1 MWFKLSQFI
10 LRNRMFIL
18 GTILGISVFLGYFA
32 VTNIKIDNKYGTMLP
47 RDSEPKRNYELL
59 KASFGSSESL
69 LIFAIETEDL
79 YQKEKFQAWYDF
91 GAEVRDFE
99 AVDSVFSE
107 AHLYQILK
115 DTDKDRFFFDKVVKN
130 RPETQEE
137 VDSLKEIIRGN
148 PFYDGLLY
156 NKETNASLM
165 MCFISEDIM
174 VDMRKAEVLFDVE
187 AIGDKYEDILGPI
200 RKTGMPH
207 IRVSVGA
214 KLKAELGIFIAVS
227 IVVTSLLL
235 FLFFRSLKVVG
246 VCLIVVAIG
255 VIWSLGSIGAMN
267 FQLSILMVLIPPLI
281 IVISIPNCIFIINK
295 YHQEIVDHGN
305 QAKALSRVIQKIGNA
320 TFLTNL
326 TTALG
331 FSTFIFTNSERLS
344 EFGLIASINILSVFI
359 LSITIL
365 PVVLSYSKIPKSKHL
380 KHLQKKWLHFTVEK
394 LEYLSLYRRKWVYLG
409 TVVVVGIAV
418 TGTMMIETTGN
429 ITGDL
434 PQEDPIT
441 QDLEFIQDNF
451 GGSIPFDIL
460 LRTKKEN
467 TWFTRLK
474 EIEEAQ
480 EYLASF
486 NTTSKSLSA
495 VDGIKVLNMSY
506 SNNDPE
512 KYKLP
517 TETKLQRISEYVKNS
532 SANTSEN
539 SNSFLDSTGMIT
551 KISCQIRDI
560 GSYEI
565 QALIDSMT
573 PGMYAIINPDA
584 PFLDSSY
591 EHISSLNGE
600 QKDKA
605 LKKFYS
611 QKSYIENDLQRIY
624 AAGDEQKLDAFYMG
638 EDNISNYHQKSGFND
653 SLQKAVELNKW
664 DVIYTGT
671 SVVASNGTQ
680 YLVINLFISLGIAIV
695 MIGILMSFLFR
706 SWRMVIVSLVPNF
719 IPLLCT
725 AGVMGFTGIPI
736 KPSTILVFSI
746 AFGISVDDTIH
757 FLAKFRQELKQ
768 HEHDLRR
775 CILVALRE
783 TGTSM
788 IYTSIV
794 LFFGFLMFTF
804 SEFGGT
810 QGLGILVS
818 LTLGIA
824 MFANLIILPT
834 LLLWIAK
841 KLSNKALAEP
851 LFQLYDEEE
860 DIELEDLEIE
870 QAVQKYA
877 EEDKKYKEV
886 DNKSN
891 EHESESGSVSGD
903 G

>member
-1 MWFKLSQFI
+1 
-10 LRNRMFIL
+10 
-18 GTILGISVFLGYFA
+18 
-32 VTNIKIDNKYGTMLP
+32 MLP
-47 RDSEPKRNYELL
+47 KDSEPKRNYELL
-59 KASFGSSESL
+59 KSSFGSSESL
-69 LIFAIETEDL
+69 LIFAIQTEDL
-79 YQKEKFQAWYDF
+79 YTLEKFSAWYEF
-91 GAEVRDFE
+91 GEKIAEFD

-107 AHLYQILK
+107 AHLYDIHK
-115 DTDKDRFFFDKVVKN
+115 DTEEKKFFFNQVVKQK
-130 RPETQEE
+130 PQSQAE
-137 VDSLKEIIRGN
+137 VDSLKQIIRGN

-174 VDMRKAEVLFDVE
+174 VDMKKANVLFDVE
-187 AIGDKYEDILGPI
+187 ATALDFEEQLGKI
-200 RKTGMPH
+200 RVTGMPH

-214 KLKAELGIFIAVS
+214 KLKAELGLFIWIS
-227 IVVTSLLL
+227 IGVTSLLL
-235 FLFFRSLKVVG
+235 FFFFRSIKIVWI
-246 VCLIVVAIG
+246 CLIVVGVG

-281 IVISIPNCIFIINK
+281 IVISIPNCIFLINK

-305 QAKALSRVIQKIGNA
+305 KAKALSRVIQKIGNA

-344 EFGLIASINILSVFI
+344 EFGLIASLNILVVFL

-365 PVVLSYSKIPKSKHL
+365 PVVLSYSKIPKPQHL
-380 KHLQKKWLHFTVEK
+380 KHLEKRWLHLAVGK
-394 LEYLSLYRRKWVYLG
+394 LEYLSLYKRKLVYVGMFL
-409 TVVVVGIAV
+409 VIGIAFY
-418 TGTMMIETTGN
+418 GASRIETTGN

-434 PQEDPIT
+434 PQNDPIT
-441 QDLEFIQDNF
+441 TDLQFIQDNF

-495 VDGIKVLNMSY
+495 ADGVKVLNMAY
-506 SNNDPE
+506 SNGNPE
-512 KYKLP
+512 KYEIP
-517 TETKLQRISEYVKNS
+517 SDTKLLRISDYLEGS
-532 SANTSEN
+532 SDSDAGDYKA
-539 SNSFLDSTGMIT
+539 FLDSTGMIT

-565 QALIDSMT
+565 QALVDSISPKMFE
-573 PGMYAIINPDA
+573 IINPDA
-584 PFLDSSY
+584 SFLDSSY
-591 EHISSLNGE
+591 TEISKLSGDKKE
-600 QKDKA
+600 KA
-605 LKKFYS
+605 LNELYASKPYIQNDIARVYS
-611 QKSYIENDLQRIY
+611 
-624 AAGDEQKLDAFYMG
+624 G
-638 EDNISNYHQKSGFND
+638 EDADLLELYQSGDKNITQHHTEAGFND
-653 SLQKAVELNKW
+653 SLKKAIDLNKW

-680 YLVINLFISLGIAIV
+680 YLVVNLFISLGIAIIL
-695 MIGILMSFLFR
+695 IGILMSVLFR
-706 SWRMVIVSLVPNF
+706 SWRMVLVSLVPNF
-719 IPLLCT
+719 IPLLFT
-725 AGVMGFTGIPI
+725 AGIMGYFGIPV

-757 FLAKFRQELKQ
+757 FLAKFRQELKV
-768 HEHDLRR
+768 HEHDLRK
-775 CILVALRE
+775 CILIALRE

-804 SEFGGT
+804 SQFGGT
-810 QGLGILVS
+810 KGLGILVS

-834 LLLWIAK
+834 LLLWMDK
-841 KLSNKALAEP
+841 KISNKALAEP
-851 LFQLYDEEE
+851 MFHLYDEEE
-860 DIELEDLEIE
+860 DIELEHLEIE
-870 QAVQKYA
+870 QTLRKYE
-877 EEDKKYKEV
+877 EEDSKK
-886 DNKSN
+886 DSN
-891 EHESESGSVSGD
+891 D
-903 G
+903 I

>member
-1 MWFKLSQFI
+1 
-10 LRNRMFIL
+10 
-18 GTILGISVFLGYFA
+18 
-32 VTNIKIDNKYGTMLP
+32 
-47 RDSEPKRNYELL
+47 
-59 KASFGSSESL
+59 
-69 LIFAIETEDL
+69 
-79 YQKEKFQAWYDF
+79 
-91 GAEVRDFE
+91 
-99 AVDSVFSE
+99 
-107 AHLYQILK
+107 
-115 DTDKDRFFFDKVVKN
+115 
-130 RPETQEE
+130 
-137 VDSLKEIIRGN
+137 
-148 PFYDGLLY
+148 
-156 NKETNASLM
+156 
-165 MCFISEDIM
+165 
-174 VDMRKAEVLFDVE
+174 
-187 AIGDKYEDILGPI
+187 
-200 RKTGMPH
+200 
-207 IRVSVGA
+207 
-214 KLKAELGIFIAVS
+214 
-227 IVVTSLLL
+227 
-235 FLFFRSLKVVG
+235 
-246 VCLIVVAIG
+246 
-255 VIWSLGSIGAMN
+255 MN

-281 IVISIPNCIFIINK
+281 IVISIPNCIFILNK

-305 QAKALSRVIQKIGNA
+305 KAKALSRVIQKIGNA

-331 FSTFIFTNSERLS
+331 FATFIFTNSERLS

-365 PVVLSYSKIPKSKHL
+365 PVVLSFSKIPKSKHL
-380 KHLQKKWLHFTVEK
+380 KHLQKRWLHFTVER
-394 LEYLSLYRRKWVYLG
+394 LEYLSLYKRKWVYVG
-409 TVVVVGIAV
+409 TIVVVGVAIA
-418 TGTMMIETTGN
+418 GTYMIETTGN

-441 QDLEFIQDNF
+441 KDLEFIQDNF

-467 TWFTRLK
+467 TWFTRLN

-495 VDGIKVLNMSY
+495 VDGLKALSMAFAKGNP
-506 SNNDPE
+506 D
-512 KYKLP
+512 KYEIPSDNRL
-517 TETKLQRISEYVKNS
+517 LRISEYIENS
-532 SANTSEN
+532 SSDTGNN
-539 SNSFLDSTGMIT
+539 SQAFLDSTGMIT

-565 QALIDSMT
+565 QALVDSMA
-573 PGMYAIINPDA
+573 PEMYNIINPDA
-584 PFLDSSY
+584 AFLDSMY
-591 EHISSLNGE
+591 ADISELKGE
-600 QKDKA
+600 EKDKA
-605 LKKFYS
+605 LNNLYNS
-611 QKSYIENDLQRIY
+611 RSYIENDLFKLY
-624 AAGDEQKLDAFYMG
+624 SGGDADKMEAFYLG
-638 EDNISNYHQKSGFND
+638 EDKISNYHQEAGFND
-653 SLQKAVELNKW
+653 SLQKAIDLNKW

-695 MIGILMSFLFR
+695 LIGILMSFLFR
-706 SWRMVIVSLVPNF
+706 SWRMVLVSLVPNF
-719 IPLLCT
+719 VPLLCT
-725 AGVMGFTGIPI
+725 AGVMGFTGVPI

-757 FLAKFRQELKQ
+757 FLAKFRQELKS
-768 HEHDLRR
+768 HGHDLRR

-834 LLLWIAK
+834 LLLWMDK

-851 LFQLYDEEE
+851 LFELYDEEE
-860 DIELEDLEIE
+860 DIELEELEIE
-870 QAVQKYA
+870 QALAKYK
-877 EEDKKYKEV
+877 EEDKRYEDEHKPKEN
-886 DNKSN
+886 DSG
-891 EHESESGSVSGD
+891 SGSVSED